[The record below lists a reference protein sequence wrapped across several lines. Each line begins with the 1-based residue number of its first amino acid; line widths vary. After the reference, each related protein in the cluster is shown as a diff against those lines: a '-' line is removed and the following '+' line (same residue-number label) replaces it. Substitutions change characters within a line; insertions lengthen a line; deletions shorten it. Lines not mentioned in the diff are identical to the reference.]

1 MGFNKPQVSRF
12 FDLLKESLNFDKFT
26 PDKIF
31 NIDKTGMST
40 VEKMSRVI
48 AQKGLKQ
55 VGKISSAE
63 KGKTVIVICAM
74 NTIGAFIPP
83 LFIFPRKRM
92 VPSLMNDAPQGAVG
106 YKSTN
111 SWMEGSIFL
120 NWLIHFQRITNASL
134 DNKVLVILDNHN
146 TNIFLPAVDYAQNHG
161 IVLLSIPP
169 HSSHRL
175 QPLDR
180 LFFVCLII
188 LDGRYLNMKFAN
200 HLTLLTYKQLPCKM
214 LSMVFEAVG

>member
-1 MGFNKPQVSRF
+1 MGFNRPQVSRF

-31 NIDKTGMST
+31 NIDETGMST
-40 VEKMSRVI
+40 VQKMSRAI

-63 KGKTVIVICAM
+63 KGKTVTVICAI
-74 NTIGAFIPP
+74 NAIGVFISP

-106 YKSTN
+106 YTSTN
-111 SWMEGSIFL
+111 GWTEGSIFL
-120 NWLIHFQRITNASL
+120 DWLIHFQRIINASL

-146 TNIFLPAVDYAQNHG
+146 SHIFLPAVHYAQNQ
-161 IVLLSIPP
+161 VLFSCQYLPIP
-169 HSSHRL
+169 HIGFS
-175 QPLDR
+175 
-180 LFFVCLII
+180 
-188 LDGRYLNMKFAN
+188 
-200 HLTLLTYKQLPCKM
+200 LLTDHFLDH
-214 LSMVFEAVG
+214 